1 MRAQEVF
8 RQKRYLEHRDGDR
21 IAIFEIVIWQVP
33 SSNAYPTGVKYRIW
47 LSAEGQT
54 IFGIDNHKPK
64 GHHLH
69 VGNVEMPY
77 VYRGVDELR
86 SDAAKLIRQEGFIYE
101 D

>member
-1 MRAQEVF
+1 VRAREIF
-8 RQKRYLEHRDGDR
+8 RQKRYLEHQDGKR

-33 SSNAYPTGVKYRIW
+33 SSFEYPTGVKYRIW
-47 LSAEGQT
+47 LSEDSQT

-69 VGNVEMPY
+69 VGDVEMPY
-77 VYRGVDELR
+77 VYRGVDKLR
-86 SDAAKLIRQEGFIYE
+86 KDAAKLIRQEGFIYE

>member
-8 RQKRYLEHRDGDR
+8 RQKRYLEHQDGDR
-21 IAIFEIVIWQVP
+21 IAIYEIVIWKVP
-33 SSNAYPTGVKYRIW
+33 TSIAYPNGVKYRVW
-47 LSAEGQT
+47 LSEDGQT

-69 VGNVEMPY
+69 VGKVEMPY

-86 SDAAKLIRQEGFIYE
+86 SDAGKLIRQEGFIYE